1 MNETKTEYRFSP
13 DRLKL
18 LWLLLRKRGIDF
30 TPQQI
35 SPSESATGQIK
46 KDSEPESGKQSRQE
60 DPQSSTRGKV

>member
-30 TPQQI
+30 PPQQI
-35 SPSESATGQIK
+35 SPSEHATGRK
-46 KDSEPESGKQSRQE
+46 KRRPESEPAERSRQA
-60 DPQSSTRGKV
+60 PHSSDEENE